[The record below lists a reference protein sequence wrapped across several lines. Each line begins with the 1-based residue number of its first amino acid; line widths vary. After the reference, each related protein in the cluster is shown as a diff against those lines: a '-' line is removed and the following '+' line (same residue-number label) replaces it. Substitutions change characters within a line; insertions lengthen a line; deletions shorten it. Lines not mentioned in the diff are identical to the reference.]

1 MTVQPDGKILV
12 GGYATIGTNIDF
24 AVARYNPDGSL
35 DTSFGSGGVVTTPIG
50 TGTDSGRSITLQADG
65 KILVGGLSNNGSND
79 DFALI
84 RYNVDGSLDTSFGT
98 GGKVTTA
105 VGTSTDQ
112 GRSVTVQPDGK
123 ILVGGYSLVGGV
135 EDFSLVRYN
144 ANGSLDTSFGTGG
157 KLTTAIGSGLD
168 FGTSVIVQ
176 PDGKIVIGGYSITGN
191 YDFAMI
197 RYDANGSLDTGF
209 GTGGKVTTTIGSGND
224 YSFGLKVQSD
234 GKLVL
239 AGLAGIGSTE
249 DVALIRYNID
259 GSLDTSFGTGG
270 KVTTAIG
277 TGNDRAWNLAFQPD
291 GKIVIGGYARIGSTD
306 DMALVRYNA
315 NGSLD
320 TSFGSGG
327 KVTTAIGAGS
337 EQAYDLFV
345 QADGKIVVSGFARVG
360 ATDDFAVVRYNVDGS
375 LDTRFD
381 LASTLGGSVS
391 TTENGSPVVLDGNV
405 QIFDVELSSSNFSGA
420 TLTLARNGG
429 ANSQDLFSATGTLDA
444 LTQGSNLVVGGTT
457 IGSITTNSGGTL
469 VLSFNASATN
479 ALVNSA
485 MQQIAYA
492 NSSEAPPANV
502 QIDWTFSDGNSGAQ
516 GTGGALTATGN
527 VVVSIT
533 SINDTPTIT
542 VVDVNGA
549 VTEDA
554 TTPNLTDSGS
564 VTFAELDDTD
574 ILTSSV
580 ALASTSTTGPTIPAG
595 LATALSSALS
605 LTQTGTNDGTI
616 AWDFSLSNSLTQYL
630 AAGETITAVYT
641 ITVSDD
647 SGTGNNTATQNV
659 TVVITGTNDDPII
672 TLETGD
678 SAAETLGVTGLPLT
692 TAGSLSVADIDRTD
706 VVTAAVSS
714 FAKNGDLTG
723 LTLSDAQLEAMM
735 SLNTNVISNTQQTG
749 AISWAFDTAGYT
761 FGYLAQGES
770 ITLTYTFTVTDSQ
783 GATDTQDVVVTITG
797 TNTAPDIT
805 VETGDSSSESL
816 TETDATLTTSGTLSV
831 LDINTTDT
839 VTSQVSLVVASGTT
853 TGLGSNNAALLNM
866 LSVNANVINNTSE
879 MGTINWSFYSGS
891 EAFDYL
897 AAGETLTLTYSI
909 TATDSQNTT
918 DTQLVTITIT
928 GTNDEQV
935 IVTNNGIVIDE
946 NDTNS
951 VISGSMLQ
959 TTDLD
964 QSAAELTYTVTSSPS
979 TGIIRRSG
987 TVLGINDVF
996 TQSDINSGLITYDH
1010 DGSERFVDFFEFT
1023 VDDGFG
1029 NASVG
1034 VFNVTI
1040 NPVNDLN
1047 PVIVSDGGGVTATLL
1062 IAENTIAVTT
1072 IAATDAD
1079 LPVQTITYMIV
1090 GGVDASLFQI
1100 DTNSGELRFVTAR
1113 DRENATDFDGDHVY
1127 EVEVQASD
1135 GTLVDTQLVRVQ
1147 ITDENEFSVSSIV
1160 DADSG
1165 SNLVA
1170 EYSMLGTVVGI
1181 TSLANDSDATTNTVS
1196 YTLDDSAGGRF
1207 AIDSV
1212 TGVVTVAHGSLLD
1225 YEAAISHEITIRAT
1239 SHDGSTSVETF
1250 TIYLSDV
1257 NEDPIGSISDTNSV
1271 TEFVFENSGIGSLVG
1286 ITAFADDPD
1295 GTAAVSYTLDQDDDG
1310 RFAIDSVTGVITVT
1324 GAIDRETLG
1333 ASRDITVRASSTDGS
1348 FVTQSFTI
1356 AIGDVNEFSTTTP
1369 VDFSGTVNAIA
1380 ENSAN
1385 GSFVGIEALAFD
1397 SDATTNVVTYTL
1409 DSDAGGRF
1417 AIDGVTGVVTVA
1429 NGSLLNYEAFSSHQI
1444 TVRATSA
1451 DGSIATE
1458 SFVISVTDV
1467 NEAPI
1472 ANNNP
1477 YQTSFIDDL
1486 ILTGSGILGN
1496 DFDPDGDQLSVV
1508 LITGPIRGTLLS
1520 FSSDGTFRYRPEAG
1534 FQGTVELTYLITDGE
1549 LQSNIATVRILVVV
1563 PDNVPSAPNN
1573 GSSNNGDTDS
1583 TSFSLVTAP
1592 EAASEVG
1599 SETIVPEA
1607 VPVPVALIAV
1617 EQVQERIQ
1625 VAGVESPKPVTE
1637 ELKEGVLLVSLTSGT
1652 KFDNFEV
1659 QQTRFEHFEYHF
1671 ERFTETSTVLEY
1683 NSVERR
1689 DLESQDQSGVQF
1701 SMDSALVRTVIGS
1714 GVVLMVM
1721 QRAQLAATLMAGNP
1735 TLMQFDPM
1743 SVMPGRGEKKDLL
1756 SKGEKLFDK

>member
-1 MTVQPDGKILV
+1 MSSTSTTGPTIPSGL
-12 GGYATIGTNIDF
+12 ATALSSALSLTQTGTNDGTIAWAF
-24 AVARYNPDGSL
+24 SLSNSLTQYLAAGETVTAVY
-35 DTSFGSGGVVTTPIG
+35 TITVTDDSG
-50 TGTDSGRSITLQADG
+50 TGTSTATRAVTVVITGTNDTPTITVVDVNGAVTEDATTPNLTDSGSVTFAEVDDTDILTSSVALASTSTTGPTIPAGLATALGSALSLTQTGTNDG
-65 KILVGGLSNNGSND
+65 TIAWAFSLSNSLTQYLAAGETVTAVYTITVSD
-79 DFALI
+79 D
-84 RYNVDGSLDTSFGT
+84 SGT
-98 GGKVTTA
+98 GNNTATQDVTVVITSTNDTPTITVVDVNGAVTEDATTPTLTERGSVTFAEVDDTAILTSSVALASTSTTGPTIPAGLATALSSALSLTQTGTNDGTIAWDFSLSNSLTQYLAAGETVTA
-105 VGTSTDQ
+105 VYTITVSDDSGTGTSTSTQNVTVVITGTNDAPTITVVDVN
-112 GRSVTVQPDGK
+112 GAVTEDATTPTLTDSGSVTFAEVDDTDILTSSVALSSTSTTGPTIPSGLATALSSALSLTQTGTNDGT
-123 ILVGGYSLVGGV
+123 IAWA
-135 EDFSLVRYN
+135 FSLSN
-144 ANGSLDTSFGTGG
+144 SLTQYLAAGETVTAVYTITVSDDSGTG
-157 KLTTAIGSGLD
+157 TSTA
-168 FGTSVIVQ
+168 TRAVTV
-176 PDGKIVIGGYSITGN
+176 VITG
-191 YDFAMI
+191 
-197 RYDANGSLDTGF
+197 T
-209 GTGGKVTTTIGSGND
+209 
-224 YSFGLKVQSD
+224 
-234 GKLVL
+234 
-239 AGLAGIGSTE
+239 
-249 DVALIRYNID
+249 
-259 GSLDTSFGTGG
+259 
-270 KVTTAIG
+270 
-277 TGNDRAWNLAFQPD
+277 
-291 GKIVIGGYARIGSTD
+291 
-306 DMALVRYNA
+306 
-315 NGSLD
+315 
-320 TSFGSGG
+320 
-327 KVTTAIGAGS
+327 
-337 EQAYDLFV
+337 
-345 QADGKIVVSGFARVG
+345 
-360 ATDDFAVVRYNVDGS
+360 
-375 LDTRFD
+375 
-381 LASTLGGSVS
+381 
-391 TTENGSPVVLDGNV
+391 
-405 QIFDVELSSSNFSGA
+405 
-420 TLTLARNGG
+420 
-429 ANSQDLFSATGTLDA
+429 
-444 LTQGSNLVVGGTT
+444 
-457 IGSITTNSGGTL
+457 
-469 VLSFNASATN
+469 
-479 ALVNSA
+479 
-485 MQQIAYA
+485 
-492 NSSEAPPANV
+492 
-502 QIDWTFSDGNSGAQ
+502 
-516 GTGGALTATGN
+516 
-527 VVVSIT
+527 
-533 SINDTPTIT
+533 NDTPTIT

-616 AWDFSLSNSLTQYL
+616 AWNFSLSNSLTQYL